1 MAQSRTPRRQ
11 SRVYYAG
18 RRLTVTARAFRT
30 PSKTFVVRHIEK
42 TQLRRPA
49 APFALALAGAV
60 YGFLAAFDDVIY
72 AHERL
77 HLAWP
82 PLLLLVLSTQ
92 LGVLTVHSKALGR
105 EGAVIGLHRHLRRVR
120 AAIDR
125 ALEDRLD
132 RMERAGR
139 NRAGDARE
147 DEED

>member
-1 MAQSRTPRRQ
+1 MPQPRTPRRQ
-11 SRVYYAG
+11 GKVYYAG
-18 RRLTVTARAFRT
+18 RRLAVTARAFRT

-60 YGFLAAFDDVIY
+60 YGFLVAFDDVIY
-72 AHERL
+72 PHERL
-77 HLAWP
+77 HMAWP

-105 EGAVIGLHRHLRRVR
+105 EGAVVGLHRHLRRVR

-125 ALEDRLD
+125 ALEDRQD
-132 RMERAGR
+132 RIERAGR
-139 NRAGDARE
+139 NRADIEEQDE
-147 DEED
+147 D